1 MIIDINYLGQLF
13 TILGGI
19 AAIIGLVAIW
29 YQLKKN
35 KEINDA
41 QFIVEIFEQY
51 RSHSE
56 LFNKISPYE
65 ERDLN
70 LSKEDKNKIT
80 SLLGFYESIYYLLEK
95 KVISFH
101 TVNNSFGYNFFS
113 LVHHEYVQKS
123 ELASYCEYYRTIFKL
138 HKIWVEFRKSEN
150 QKIVGQNNSLEKLDE
165 YEVLSSKK

>member
-1 MIIDINYLGQLF
+1 MNYLDQLF
-13 TILGGI
+13 SILGGT
-19 AAIIGLVAIW
+19 AAIIGLIAIW

-70 LSKEDKNKIT
+70 LSKKDKNKIT

-123 ELASYCEYYRTIFKL
+123 ELASYGEYYRTIFKL
-138 HKIWVEFRKSEN
+138 HKIWVEFRKSKN